1 MNPSHEINRLLEQS
15 GALLVRHKKHL
26 VYRLPNGETYTRA
39 KTASDHRAEKN
50 NLVIL
55 RHALGIGRESQKP
68 KGERT
73 MQQQQPTPAPPVAIA
88 PPPPAPPKAAL
99 KDRIETAIASEEAIQ
114 EKLLA
119 EAQAHERKVHML
131 KALLPFAEDPLT
143 ENVLRGILPAVE
155 PPAPPKPVVPP
166 PPNAITERVQ
176 VTRQLVLAA
185 TQTFD
190 ETFTVNDV
198 MALMV
203 NGHQIDPD
211 ERGRVRSSIAQ
222 AMVTLHERGELTK
235 EQEHFGRR
243 QTIWR
248 KAHLNGNGHSNGV
261 GTRA

>member
-1 MNPSHEINRLLEQS
+1 MNPSHEITRLLEQS
-15 GALLVRHKKHL
+15 GAVLVRSKNHL
-26 VYRLPNGETYTRA
+26 VYRLPTGETYTRA
-39 KTASDHRAEKN
+39 KTPSDHRAERN
-50 NLVIL
+50 DLSIL
-55 RHALGIGRESQKP
+55 RRARRAGATNPHHKENRAMESQ
-68 KGERT
+68 RT
-73 MQQQQPTPAPPVAIA
+73 ATPPVAA
-88 PPPPAPPKAAL
+88 PPAPAPVPPQPESIKQ
-99 KDRIETAIASEEAIQ
+99 RIEAAISSEEGIQ

-119 EAQAHERKVHML
+119 EAQVHERTVQML
-131 KALLPFAEDPLT
+131 RALLPFADDNKIE
-143 ENVLRGILPAVE
+143 ESLRAIVPALE
-155 PPAPPKPVVPP
+155 APAPPKPEAPP
-166 PPNAITERVQ
+166 PPDAITERVQ

-222 AMVTLHERGELTK
+222 AIVGLHERGEVVK

-248 KAHLNGNGHSNGV
+248 KAPLNGHSGGV
-261 GTRA
+261 GIRT